1 MNYSASTSQNSFTAF
16 KLALS
21 RRQRLFIFKLSAL
34 LSLVRW
40 YNIFFLAL
48 SQYLAVLFVLNVI
61 QDWKETL
68 LNPNL
73 HLIVFASL
81 FCVAGGYLINNF
93 YDVERDLINRPNKTL
108 YEKLVKQSTSLRLYF
123 LFNIIG
129 ALLALSVSLN
139 VFLFFSAFI
148 FFIWLYSHK
157 LKKITFIGNLSSSAL
172 AITPFFA
179 IFIYYHL
186 EDLLIFTYVSFV
198 LIIILIRE
206 IIKDLEAL
214 KGDII
219 LGYATLPTRI
229 GVQQTKLLVLFL
241 TLISLV
247 PAGLIFYKTGFTG
260 ASYYLIPGETGL
272 MISLLALFP
281 AQRKED
287 YALLN
292 NIFRLLIIGGILS
305 LVLVGR

>member
-1 MNYSASTSQNSFTAF
+1 
-16 KLALS
+16 LALS
-21 RRQRLFIFKLSAL
+21 RRQRLLIFKLSAL

-48 SQYLAVLFVLNVI
+48 SQYLAVLFVLNDI
-61 QDWKETL
+61 QNWKETL
-68 LNPNL
+68 LNVNL
-73 HLIVFASL
+73 HYIVFASL

-93 YDVERDLINRPNKTL
+93 YDLERDLINRPNKTL

-123 LFNIIG
+123 LFNLIG

-148 FFIWLYSHK
+148 FFLWFYSHK
-157 LKKITFIGNLSSSAL
+157 LKKIAFIGNLAASAL

-179 IFIYYHL
+179 IFIYYNL
-186 EDLLIFTYVSFV
+186 EDLLIFTYVSFI
-198 LIIILIRE
+198 LIVILIRE

-219 LGYATLPTRI
+219 LGYDTLPTTI
-229 GVQQTKLLVLFL
+229 GVRETKLLILFL
-241 TLISLV
+241 TLLSFV
-247 PAGLIFYKTGFTG
+247 PAALIFYKTGFTG

-272 MISLLALFP
+272 VISLLALFP

-305 LVLVGR
+305 LMLLSR